1 MEQISASWEFILNL
15 LQNHSIEVFG
25 KWRHFQIRLLLWEM
39 QVVRYFLCVRI
50 LVKNHWTDCW
60 IVTVA
65 YLKSSHQR
73 PSVKKGALKNF
84 ANFTGKH
91 LCWSVF
97 SIKLQ
102 ARGPA
107 TFLRRDSNTAVFPW
121 NFRSSFE
128 KKNCETKEV
137 YEE

>member
-73 PSVKKGALKNF
+73 PSVKKVLLKFCKCYRKASALESLFNK
-84 ANFTGKH
+84 
-91 LCWSVF
+91 VV
-97 SIKLQ
+97 
-102 ARGPA
+102 GPR
-107 TFLRRDSNTAVFPW
+107 TFLKKRLQHRYFPILS
-121 NFRSSFE
+121 NFRNSFE
-128 KKNCETKEV
+128 KSICEPLPL
-137 YEE
+137 YLHL